1 MGRGDQRDPGGY
13 RDRIYPDLQRGA
25 LLLQPVLSYLGEEER
40 AWLDL
45 LYGKEAWVQSGL
57 QAIADLNTPEQKA
70 SALPNFRQL
79 LQDNMER
86 KILNLIDSIQG
97 LDPEKIS
104 FLKKYWQYPAIKT
117 NLVAICL
124 WRAHGNEQQATEY
137 ATRLLDELPAL
148 QKQAERVFKKAQK
161 EIVARDINPLFYDL
175 VLETARILSTRHYET
190 AFLSAKDNLA
200 RIRELLSI
208 IDKKQAIQIFIAIKN
223 EREYHDINLGIRRL
237 GSFLKFR

>member
-104 FLKKYWQYPAIKT
+104 FVNCPHFVNQTL
-117 NLVAICL
+117 
-124 WRAHGNEQQATEY
+124 
-137 ATRLLDELPAL
+137 
-148 QKQAERVFKKAQK
+148 
-161 EIVARDINPLFYDL
+161 RDCF
-175 VLETARILSTRHYET
+175 S
-190 AFLSAKDNLA
+190 
-200 RIRELLSI
+200 
-208 IDKKQAIQIFIAIKN
+208 
-223 EREYHDINLGIRRL
+223 
-237 GSFLKFR
+237 